1 MSKIICTYRAIAHIG
16 TDLCPVVLVEKH
28 GLDHVVDVKVEYATA
43 GQSVILPL
51 RGSMQTAYREFNSI
65 ISRDPL
71 ADAKAYAARLLAT
84 LRMSD
89 RGVVTIA
96 GRRVN
101 A

>member
-16 TDLCPVVLVEKH
+16 TDLCPVVLVEKR
-28 GLDHVVDVKVEYATA
+28 GLNHVVDVKVEYRV
-43 GQSVILPL
+43 GEQSVMLPL
-51 RGSMQTAYREFNSI
+51 RGSMQAAYREFDSI

-71 ADAKAYAARLLAT
+71 AAAKQYAARLLTT

-89 RGVVTIA
+89 KGVVTIA